1 MPEVLIVDDSPDL
14 RNVLEFTLTDL
25 GFSVRQAK
33 DGIDALDALV
43 ARSPDC
49 IVLDLMMP
57 DMDGFKLLTEMRSR
71 RLAPDARVVI
81 LSSKDDEKTLVRG
94 FELKADEFFMKP
106 VDPDVV
112 ASKIAAL
119 IEPN

>member
-33 DGIDALDALV
+33 DGIDALDAL
-43 ARSPDC
+43 AEGAPDC
-49 IVLDLMMP
+49 IILDLMMP
-57 DMDGFKLLTEMRSR
+57 DMDGFKLLAEMRAR
-71 RLAPDARVVI
+71 RLAPDTRVVI
-81 LSSKDDEKTLVRG
+81 LSSKDDERTLVRG

-112 ASKIAAL
+112 ATKIAAL
-119 IEPN
+119 IEAG

>member
-1 MPEVLIVDDSPDL
+1 VPEVLIVDDSPDL

>member
-14 RNVLEFTLTDL
+14 RGMLAFTLGDL

-33 DGIDALDALV
+33 DGIAALSELADRA
-43 ARSPDC
+43 PDC

-57 DMDGFKLLTEMRSR
+57 DMDGLKLLAEMRAR
-71 RLAPDARVVI
+71 KLAPNARVVI
-81 LSSKDDEKTLVRG
+81 LSARDDERTLVRG
-94 FELKADEFFMKP
+94 FELQADEFFMKP

-112 ASKIAAL
+112 AHKISAL
-119 IEPN
+119 IEAG